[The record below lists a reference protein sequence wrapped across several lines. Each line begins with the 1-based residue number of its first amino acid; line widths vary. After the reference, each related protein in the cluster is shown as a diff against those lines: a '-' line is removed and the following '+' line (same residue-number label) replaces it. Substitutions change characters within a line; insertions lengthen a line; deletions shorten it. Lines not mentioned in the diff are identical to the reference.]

1 MNYNEEEISSASITH
16 SVVTTAISARGTV
29 ESMETYDSLVL
40 VSQFIEVLDEAGLI
54 TVDGAMGDL
63 EKIERGMYAANLYL
77 AACAN
82 IGKTATLRSEQIDH
96 LEAMM
101 RKS

>member
-1 MNYNEEEISSASITH
+1 MNYNEEEINSASITQA
-16 SVVTTAISARGTV
+16 VVDTAITAKETIDR
-29 ESMETYDSLVL
+29 METYDSLVL

-54 TVDGAMGDL
+54 MVDGVMGDL

-101 RKS
+101 QKS